1 MSTLKVNGIRHTGA
15 SSDAIT
21 TASDGTATAK
31 LTEVSGGQLSHRNLI
46 RNGGMR
52 VSQRSTS
59 NGSVGTGSG
68 YPALD
73 RWAYNIDLPGGV
85 SNFTISQE
93 TDAPDGG
100 FAASLKIT
108 PNQSRSGSLSGAD
121 RVFIQHKLEAQDVR
135 GSGWDY
141 TDASK
146 YMTYSFYIKSN
157 LTGIV
162 TVEVNAPDTSSSY
175 QYYHETISISSA
187 NTWERKSIKIYGNAN
202 LVFNN
207 DNDVGMVL
215 NFHLM
220 SGPTFNSGS
229 LTTGSWHDNTSGNRS
244 SSSNIDITSSSSNYV
259 SLTGVQLE
267 VGDMTKFEHISYGD
281 DLQRC
286 QRYYQKYTSISWRV
300 YTANVHRSA
309 TPLAVRMRAGAT
321 VTKTYNNQTNYGTD
335 NTGCSV
341 GDMIQWD
348 IQRSGASTGVVD
360 NANGTLTF
368 DSEL

>member
-46 RNGGMR
+46 RNGGMKI
-52 VSQRSTS
+52 SQRSTS
-59 NGSVGTGSG
+59 NGSVGSGAG

-73 RWAYNIDLPGGV
+73 RWAYNNDLPSGV
-85 SNFTISQE
+85 SNYTVSQE
-93 TDAPDGG
+93 TDAPDG
-100 FAASLKIT
+100 FAASYKIT
-108 PNQSRSGSLSGAD
+108 PNQSRSGSLSGSD

-135 GSGWDY
+135 GCGWDY
-141 TDASK
+141 TDSSK

-157 LTGIV
+157 LTGVV
-162 TVEVNAPDTSSSY
+162 TIEVTANDSPSSY
-175 QYYHETISISSA
+175 EFYHQSITINSA
-187 NTWERKSIKIYGNAN
+187 NTWERKSVKIYGNSN

-207 DNDVGMVL
+207 DNGVGMIL

-220 SGPTFNSGS
+220 SGPNFNSGTF
-229 LTTGSWHDNTSGNRS
+229 TTGSWHDDTSGNRS
-244 SSSNIDITSSSSNYV
+244 SSSNIDLTSSSSNYV

-286 QRYYQKYTSISWRV
+286 QRYYQKYTSVSWRV

-348 IQRSGASTGVVD
+348 IQRTGASTGVVD